1 MRGGERRQRGAVR
14 NGDFKRTVSAALAML
29 MRKVS
34 TQRLRQRL
42 HPWRASPPFS
52 IFVSFMCEQQV
63 MLGKPDSTPEVTVTA
78 KSREAAELQM
88 FCL

>member
-14 NGDFKRTVSAALAML
+14 NGDFKRTVS
-29 MRKVS
+29 V
-34 TQRLRQRL
+34 LRQRL

-78 KSREAAELQM
+78 KRRETAELQM